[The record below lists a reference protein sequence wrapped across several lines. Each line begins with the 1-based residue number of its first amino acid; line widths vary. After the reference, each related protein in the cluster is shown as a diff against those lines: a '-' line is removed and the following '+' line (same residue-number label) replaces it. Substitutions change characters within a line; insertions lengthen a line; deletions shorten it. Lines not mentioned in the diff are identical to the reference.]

1 MNFNTIRTHIATGGV
16 VGYYPGGGTLM
27 SLLTLPVIIGIYHY
41 IPSLYFPYLITLIVS
56 GYHIIKAIVVNYTD
70 KDPRIIVIDEAIGM
84 SIACWHIPLE
94 WHYFLLAFILFRFF
108 DILKPLGIHAA
119 EDIGNTAAG
128 IIADD
133 MLAGLYTFI
142 LIQTI
147 RYFLL

>member
-1 MNFNTIRTHIATGGV
+1 MNFNTVRTMIATGGI
-16 VGYYPGGGTLM
+16 VGHYPGGGTLM

-41 IPSLYFPYLITLIVS
+41 IPSFYSLYLITLIVS
-56 GYHIIKAIVVNYTD
+56 GYHIIKAIAVNYIE

-84 SIACWHIPLE
+84 SIACWYIPLQ

-119 EDIGNTAAG
+119 EDIGNAAAG

-133 MLAGLYTFI
+133 MLAGLYTCI
-142 LIQTI
+142 IIQTI
-147 RYFLL
+147 RYCFL